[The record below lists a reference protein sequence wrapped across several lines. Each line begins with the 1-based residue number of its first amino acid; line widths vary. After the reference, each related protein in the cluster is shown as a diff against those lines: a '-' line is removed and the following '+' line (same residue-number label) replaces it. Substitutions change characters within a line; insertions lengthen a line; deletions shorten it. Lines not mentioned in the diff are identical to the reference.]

1 MDPVKGHTG
10 EIYAVSFHPNGVLF
24 ASGGQDQKTLIWDLR
39 ASQQLSQLSINS
51 GNIKKAA
58 LHPDGRQLIDL
69 DCARFE
75 GLLCLQDE
83 ARFWLISS
91 NSISLVPGRQ
101 PLRDYRQMYDVQ
113 MSPDGSIVAI
123 AGCQGEGSTSAPCF
137 QHGVRL
143 YLTGT
148 GQPIG
153 VPLEGHT
160 DVISAMAFSPDG
172 RILVTGSQDR
182 TLRIWDGTSG
192 TSTGTVLRSH
202 TGGITA
208 LEFSPDGRRLVSAAL
223 DRTIRLWDTS
233 TWLPASQPLRGHADS
248 AYSLAYQ
255 PDGKYFFS
263 AGGDR
268 LLVQWETATF
278 KQQPPI
284 LTRHTGV
291 ISNLVSRLIPRW
303 CFQPA
308 TTARCAFG
316 PLPTSK
322 KWDCP

>member
-1 MDPVKGHTG
+1 MNPVKGHTG

-172 RILVTGSQDR
+172 RILVTAARTAPSAYGMEPAVPLLERCFDR
-182 TLRIWDGTSG
+182 TPAGLQRWSSAQTAGAWSLRLSTELSACGIPAPGCPPANPCAGT
-192 TSTGTVLRSH
+192 
-202 TGGITA
+202 
-208 LEFSPDGRRLVSAAL
+208 P
-223 DRTIRLWDTS
+223 IRLTAWHISRMANTS
-233 TWLPASQPLRGHADS
+233 FQRAATACWCSGKPQPLNGNHR
-248 AYSLAYQ
+248 
-255 PDGKYFFS
+255 F
-263 AGGDR
+263 
-268 LLVQWETATF
+268 
-278 KQQPPI
+278 
-284 LTRHTGV
+284 
-291 ISNLVSRLIPRW
+291 
-303 CFQPA
+303 
-308 TTARCAFG
+308 
-316 PLPTSK
+316 
-322 KWDCP
+322 